1 MHEELMRRAIALNRE
16 MIRADEGGP
25 FAAVTVRDG
34 EVVAEGWR
42 HMFHERVSDPDRTP
56 Y

>member
-25 FAAVTVRDG
+25 FAAVIVRG
-34 EVVAEGWR
+34 SKVVAEGRR
-42 HMFHERVSDPDRTP
+42 HMFHERVSDPDRIP
-56 Y
+56 C